1 MTEIASWVALVGT
14 AAVLV
19 LLVGTAIARIVSR
32 DGYGHRPAP
41 RTDDWSVGAL
51 PSHPYGV

>member
-19 LLVGTAIARIVSR
+19 LLVGTAIARIVAR

-41 RTDDWSVGAL
+41 RSDDWSVGSL